1 MRRPWSDVAIQE
13 CGEPLESIRERFL
26 CLEPHPYAQLGAPYG
41 QQGDPFRVRSSVLSR
56 LAQAQNHLTQHPDS
70 EIGSIQLLVFDA
82 WRPVSVQAFM
92 VDHAVREECGRRGL
106 EPTMPQWTRALE
118 DVRRDVGRFWAPPSD
133 NLCTPPPHST
143 GGAIDLTLADA
154 CGVPLAMGGEIDA
167 IGPESLPDHHAAS
180 AKSNPESLEA
190 LWHHRR
196 CQLQAAMD
204 HAGFV
209 RHPNEWWH
217 FSYGDQ
223 LWAWKAEASMAIY
236 GRVDGH

>member
-1 MRRPWSDVAIQE
+1 MRRPWSDVAIKE
-13 CGEPLESIRERFL
+13 CGEPLESIRDRFL
-26 CLEPHPYAQLGAPYG
+26 CLEPHPYEQLGAPYG

-56 LAQAQNHLTQHPDS
+56 LTHAQNHLTQHPDS
-70 EIGSIQLLVFDA
+70 EIGSIHLLVFDA

-92 VDHAVREECGRRGL
+92 VEHAVREECKRRGL
-106 EPTMPQWTRALE
+106 EPTRSDWSRALE
-118 DVRRDVGRFWAPPSD
+118 EVQREVGRFWAPPSD

-154 CGVPLAMGGEIDA
+154 LGAPLAMGGEIDA
-167 IGPESLPDHHAAS
+167 IGPESLPDHHASS
-180 AKSNPESLEA
+180 AKSNPQSSEA
-190 LWHHRR
+190 LWHRRR
-196 CQLQAAMD
+196 CTLRAAMN

-223 LWAWKAEASMAIY
+223 LWAWKTEASMAIY
-236 GRVDGH
+236 GRVDDH

>member
-1 MRRPWSDVAIQE
+1 
-13 CGEPLESIRERFL
+13 
-26 CLEPHPYAQLGAPYG
+26 
-41 QQGDPFRVRSSVLSR
+41 
-56 LAQAQNHLTQHPDS
+56 
-70 EIGSIQLLVFDA
+70 
-82 WRPVSVQAFM
+82 
-92 VDHAVREECGRRGL
+92 
-106 EPTMPQWTRALE
+106 
-118 DVRRDVGRFWAPPSD
+118 
-133 NLCTPPPHST
+133 
-143 GGAIDLTLADA
+143 
-154 CGVPLAMGGEIDA
+154 MGGEIDA

-196 CQLQAAMD
+196 YQLQAAMD

-236 GRVDGH
+236 GRVDDN

>member
-1 MRRPWSDVAIQE
+1 
-13 CGEPLESIRERFL
+13 
-26 CLEPHPYAQLGAPYG
+26 
-41 QQGDPFRVRSSVLSR
+41 VRSSVLSR

-70 EIGSIQLLVFDA
+70 EIGSIHLLVFDA

-92 VDHAVREECGRRGL
+92 VEHAVREECKRRGL
-106 EPTMPQWTRALE
+106 EPTRSDWSRALE
-118 DVRRDVGRFWAPPSD
+118 EVQREVGRFWAPPSD

-154 CGVPLAMGGEIDA
+154 LGAPLAMGGEIDA
-167 IGPESLPDHHAAS
+167 IGPESLPDHHASS
-180 AKSNPESLEA
+180 AKSNPQSSEA
-190 LWHHRR
+190 LWHRRR
-196 CQLQAAMD
+196 CTLRAAMN

-223 LWAWKAEASMAIY
+223 LWAWKTAASMAIY
-236 GRVDGH
+236 GRVDDH